1 MTNIHLSESAAKRL
15 LTLSVQDGG
24 TRGLRV
30 AVQGGGCS
38 GFQYDLALVAGPEPD
53 DVEIENH
60 GAKLY
65 VDAASVP
72 LLEGAVIEWVDEL
85 IGARFQVRNPNAV
98 SSCGCGV
105 SFAV

>member
-1 MTNIHLSESAAKRL
+1 MTNIHLSESAAQRL
-15 LTLSVQDGG
+15 LALRVQDGDA
-24 TRGLRV
+24 RGLRV

-65 VDAASVP
+65 VDAVSIP